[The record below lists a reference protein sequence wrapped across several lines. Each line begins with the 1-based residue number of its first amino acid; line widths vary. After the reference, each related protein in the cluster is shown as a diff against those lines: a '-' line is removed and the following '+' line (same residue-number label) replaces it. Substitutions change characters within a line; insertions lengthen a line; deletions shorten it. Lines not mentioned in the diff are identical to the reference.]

1 MGHKFFGS
9 FCGIPKKN
17 KGCLENMVNAAKYRE
32 IQSNF
37 VLNVPGENLNHD
49 NPVFIVEWIIRS
61 FLSENSFLL
70 PDEETK
76 LGRPKTYKT
85 DELLVFIVWRV
96 LNGITSCRGLTN
108 WLKNNDETCNYIL
121 NNKKPSKSTISRF
134 SNTNMFLIEELFR
147 YTVKL
152 GMKYDLIGLEHIA
165 IDETIL
171 KANANNFRVIRMH
184 ELEYLEF
191 LVDEL
196 ENDENLLF
204 EIEKYFLND
213 VLDKNNYLII
223 QEIKK
228 KLKIEAL
235 KLLTK
240 LLMSKEEKQYV
251 LNFITYLKANYNGKN
266 TISITDPESRWM
278 KDKKGNNGLNY
289 NYQVATDDKYD
300 FIVAK
305 KLVNDPTD
313 HHQFIPMAQEV
324 KMNLP
329 KHPRY
334 ITADNGYLTDDA
346 AEYSY
351 NNNIITIMPDRT
363 ESMKIKRKKDSNR
376 FSKPHF
382 QYIWEE
388 DVYICPE
395 NQKLTYQNNR
405 KLNNKLN
412 RVYST
417 TKCKTCTYNQ
427 ECCKGRKKEIFHS
440 AHPLRIKMNE
450 NYNSDLGR
458 KTYKK
463 RFHTGETYFAIIKKS
478 RKFPGIQRKTIKKA
492 QTELTLQTIA
502 HNIKI
507 IHKHL
512 TPH

>member
-1 MGHKFFGS
+1 
-9 FCGIPKKN
+9 
-17 KGCLENMVNAAKYRE
+17 MVNAAKYRE

-37 VLNVPGENLNHD
+37 VLNVPGKNLNHD
-49 NPVFIVEWIIRS
+49 NPVFMVEWIIRS

-70 PDEETK
+70 QNKKTK
-76 LGRPKTYKT
+76 LGRPKTYQT
-85 DELLVFIVWRV
+85 DELLVFIVWGV
-96 LNGITSCRGLTN
+96 LNGKTSCRGLVN

-121 NNKKPSKSTISRF
+121 NNKKPSKSSITRF
-134 SNTNMFLIEELFR
+134 KNNNMFLIEELFR

-152 GMKYDLIGLEHIA
+152 GIKYDLIGLEHIA
-165 IDETIL
+165 IDGTIL

-184 ELEYLEF
+184 EIEYLEYF
-191 LVDEL
+191 IDEL
-196 ENDENLLF
+196 ENDEILLF
-204 EIEKYFLND
+204 EIEKYFLDD
-213 VLDKNNYLII
+213 VLDKNNYIII

-228 KLKIEAL
+228 KLKTEAL

-240 LLMSKEEKQYV
+240 LLKGNEEKQDV
-251 LNFITYLKANYNGKN
+251 LDFITYLKANYNGKN

-278 KDKKGNNGLNY
+278 KDKKGNTGLNY

-300 FIVAK
+300 FIIAQ

-313 HHQFIPMAQEV
+313 HHQFVPMAQEV
-324 KMNLP
+324 KMNLT

-334 ITADNGYLTDDA
+334 ITADNGYLTDEA

-351 NNNIITIMPDRT
+351 KHNIITIMPDRT

-388 DVYICPE
+388 DVYICPQ
-395 NQKLTYQNNR
+395 NNKLEYQNNR

-417 TKCKTCTYNQ
+417 TKCKTCHYNQ

-440 AHPLRIKMNE
+440 AHPLRIKMRE
-450 NYNSDLGR
+450 DYNSDLG
-458 KTYKK
+458 KKIYKK
-463 RFHTGETYFAIIKKS
+463 RFHTGETYFAIIKGS
-478 RKFPGIQRKTIKKA
+478 RKFPGIQRRTINKA

-507 IHKHL
+507 LHKHL
-512 TPH
+512 TP

>member
-1 MGHKFFGS
+1 
-9 FCGIPKKN
+9 
-17 KGCLENMVNAAKYRE
+17 MVNAAKYRE

-49 NPVFIVEWIIRS
+49 NPVFMVEWVIRS

-70 PDEETK
+70 PNQETN
-76 LGRPKTYKT
+76 LGRPKTYQT
-85 DELLVFIVWRV
+85 DELLGFIVWGV
-96 LNGITSCRGLTN
+96 FNEITSCRGLEK

-121 NNKKPSKSTISRF
+121 NNKKPSKSTIYRF
-134 SNTNMFLIEELFR
+134 YNNNMFLIEELFR
-147 YTVKL
+147 FTVKL
-152 GMKYDLIGLEHIA
+152 GIKYDLIGLEHVA
-165 IDETIL
+165 IDGTIL
-171 KANANNFRVIRMH
+171 KANANNFRVIRIH
-184 ELEYLEF
+184 ELEYLEY
-191 LVDEL
+191 LVGEL
-196 ENDENLLF
+196 ENDEILLL
-204 EIEKYFLND
+204 EIEKYFLD
-213 VLDKNNYLII
+213 EVLDENNYTII
-223 QEIKK
+223 QKIKK
-228 KLKIEAL
+228 KLKTEAL

-240 LLMSKEEKQYV
+240 LLMSNEEKHDV

-300 FIVAK
+300 FIVAQ

-324 KMNLP
+324 KMNLTR
-329 KHPRY
+329 HPQFY
-334 ITADNGYLTDDA
+334 TADHAYLNDKT
-346 AEYSY
+346 AEYTY
-351 NNNIITIMPDRT
+351 KNKIITIIPNRT
-363 ESMKIKRKKDSNR
+363 ESIHIKHFKPENR
-376 FSKPHF
+376 FNKIYF
-382 QYIWEE
+382 QYLW
-388 DVYICPE
+388 DQDAYICPE

-405 KLNNKLN
+405 KLNKVLN

-427 ECCKGRKKEIFHS
+427 KCCKGRKKEIFHH
-440 AHPLRIKMNE
+440 ANPLIIKMNE

-458 KTYKK
+458 KTYQK

-478 RKFPGIQRKTIKKA
+478 RKFPGIQRRTLKKA

-512 TPH
+512 TSN

>member
-1 MGHKFFGS
+1 
-9 FCGIPKKN
+9 
-17 KGCLENMVNAAKYRE
+17 MVNAAKYRE

-37 VLNVPGENLNHD
+37 VLNVPGENLNHN
-49 NPVFIVEWIIRS
+49 NPVFLVDRIIHG

-70 PDEETK
+70 PNKETNR
-76 LGRPKTYKT
+76 GRRKTYQT
-85 DELLVFIVWRV
+85 GELLGFIVWGV
-96 LNGITSCRGLTN
+96 LNGITSCRGLEN

-121 NNKKPSKSTISRF
+121 NNKKPSKSTIARF
-134 SNTNMFLIEELFR
+134 HNTNMFLIEELFR
-147 YTVKL
+147 YTVSL
-152 GMKYDLIGLEHIA
+152 GIKFDLIGLEHIA
-165 IDETIL
+165 IDGTIL
-171 KANANNFRVIRMH
+171 KANANNFRVIRIH
-184 ELEYLEF
+184 ELEYLEY
-191 LVDEL
+191 LIDEL
-196 ENDENLLF
+196 EKDEYLLF
-204 EIEKYFLND
+204 EIEKYFLDD
-213 VLDKNNYLII
+213 VLDKNNQKII

-228 KLKIEAL
+228 KLKTEAL

-240 LLMSKEEKQYV
+240 SLKSKEEKKDISD
-251 LNFITYLKANYNGKN
+251 FITYLKTNYIGKN

-278 KDKKGNNGLNY
+278 KDKKGNTGLNY

-300 FIVAK
+300 FIVAQ

-324 KMNLP
+324 EMNLTTP
-329 KHPRY
+329 PQFY
-334 ITADNGYLTDDA
+334 TADHAYLNDET

-351 NNNIITIMPDRT
+351 KNKIITIIPNRT
-363 ESMKIKRKKDSNR
+363 ESIHFKG
-376 FSKPHF
+376 SKPEKRFNKINF
-382 QYIWEE
+382 QYLWDQ

-405 KLNNKLN
+405 KLNKILN

-417 TKCKTCTYNQ
+417 TECKKCPYNQ
-427 ECCKGRKKEIFHS
+427 ECCKGRKKEIFHH
-440 AHPLRIKMNE
+440 ANPLRIKMNE

-463 RFHTGETYFAIIKKS
+463 RFHTGETYFAIIKES

-507 IHKHL
+507 IHKNL
-512 TPH
+512 TPN